1 MIHPVSLEQK
11 IGFDIVRYKIGE
23 YCQCDIGLE
32 YVKEMTFSSNFE
44 LLLKTLQETEEFRQI
59 LMFEMAFPSQDYY
72 NLIPELSHLHLENS
86 FIELESL
93 PFLVSSLRTISNII
107 AFLQSED
114 NEKYLRLK
122 SLTDDIAIDRSILI
136 YINRIIDDRGE
147 VRDDASPEL
156 LEVRKSLK
164 KLSSS
169 LDSKL
174 NDVLKL
180 VKNSGWSVEN
190 SEPTIRNGRIVIPI
204 AATHKRKIQGFVH
217 DESATGQTCYIEPIE
232 VFDANNRIV
241 ELQAQERR
249 EIVKILIAF
258 TSFIRPQIDELIKAY
273 KFLGYIDFVR
283 AKARFALA
291 IKGVMPILVNYS
303 KIEWYDFRH
312 PLLYLTLK
320 EKKQEIIPSTIILDK
335 DSRILI
341 ISGPNAG
348 GKSVALRS
356 VGLIQY
362 MLQCG
367 ITIPVRE
374 TSEVGIFTDMF
385 IDIGDEQSIDNDMST
400 YSSHLL
406 NMKTIVNHAN
416 DRSLFLID
424 EMGGGTEP
432 QLGGAIAE
440 AILEKLNA
448 RHAFGVITT
457 HYGNLKMMSENNKG
471 IVNGA
476 MLFDMNKLAP
486 LFKLKTGRPGSS
498 FAFEIADKIGL
509 NKEIIDKA
517 KSKVGETRV
526 NFEAQLHQLDIEKEA
541 VEKQR
546 KEFELAD
553 DLLKGLIE
561 KYNTL
566 NAKLE
571 EQKKGIIEKAREEAT
586 RIVKGSNKLIEST
599 IREIKEAQ
607 ADKEKTKEIRKKF
620 IQSVATDDYNSKEDS
635 NVSKTAKKPIKPMSS
650 AIPPS
655 HPLQIGDWAII
666 KEQGVKGEIIDIKG
680 DNVVV
685 VFNAVKLSTTIDKIE
700 KTTKNTTK
708 SSKNNRTLKSD
719 MYESKIQ
726 DFKLTLDIRG
736 KRAEEAIEEVNKYI
750 DDAML
755 LSIKE
760 VKILH
765 GKGNGILRS
774 IVRQELHRNP
784 DVKSFHSETMEFGGD
799 GITIVLLK

>member
-1 MIHPVSLEQK
+1 MIYPVSLEQK
-11 IGFDIVRYKIGE
+11 IGFDVVRHKIGE
-23 YCQCDIGLE
+23 CCQCDIGLE
-32 YVKEMTFSSNFE
+32 YVNEMAFSSNFE
-44 LLLKTLQETEEFRQI
+44 LLLKALQETEEFRQI
-59 LMFEMAFPSQDYY
+59 LMFETAFPSQNYY
-72 NLIPELSHLHLENS
+72 NLIPELSHLRLENS
-86 FIELESL
+86 FIELESI

-122 SLTDDIAIDRSILI
+122 SLTDDISIDRYILI

-174 NDVLKL
+174 NDVLRL

-258 TSFIRPQIDELIKAY
+258 TSFLRPQIDELIKAY

-283 AKARFALA
+283 AKAGFALA
-291 IKGVMPILVNYS
+291 TKGVMPILVNYS

-320 EKKQEIIPSTIILDK
+320 EKKQEIIPSNIILDK

-362 MLQCG
+362 MIQCG
-367 ITIPVRE
+367 VPIPVRE

-400 YSSHLL
+400 YSSHLF
-406 NMKTIVNHAN
+406 NMRTIVNHAN

-448 RHAFGVITT
+448 QRSFGVITT

-471 IVNGA
+471 IINGA

-509 NKEIIDKA
+509 DKEIIDKA

-526 NFEAQLHQLDIEKEA
+526 NFEAQLQQLDIEKEA
-541 VEKQR
+541 VEKQH

-571 EQKKGIIEKAREEAT
+571 EQKKVIIEKAREEAT

-620 IQSVATDDYNSKEDS
+620 NQSIVCGDSNSKEDS
-635 NVSKTAKKPIKPMSS
+635 NISKIANKPTKPTPTTMSN
-650 AIPPS
+650 S
-655 HPLQIGDWAII
+655 HPLKIGDWAII

-685 VFNAVKLSTTIDKIE
+685 VFNSVKLSTTIDKIE
-700 KTTKNTTK
+700 KTTKDTTK
-708 SSKNNRTLKSD
+708 SSKNKRALKID

-726 DFKLTLDIRG
+726 NFKLTLDIRG
-736 KRAEEAIEEVNKYI
+736 KRAEEAIEDVNKYI

-765 GKGNGILRS
+765 GKGNGILRT